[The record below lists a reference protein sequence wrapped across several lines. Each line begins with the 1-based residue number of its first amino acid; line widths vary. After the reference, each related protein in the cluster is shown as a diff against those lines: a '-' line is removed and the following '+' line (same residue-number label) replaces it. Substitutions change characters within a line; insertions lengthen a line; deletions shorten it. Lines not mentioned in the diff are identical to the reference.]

1 MAKTTAGNGDHGV
14 TETTR
19 GTLGDRELALL
30 RWIAERGGATV
41 GEAAESYGE
50 PKGLAR
56 STVLTMMER
65 LRGKR
70 HLERRRVEGVY
81 RYTSPASTRELMRG
95 VVASFV
101 ESTLGGSLTPFTAY
115 LADAEEVSDDELAE
129 LEELVSRLRDDREEG
144 P

>member
-1 MAKTTAGNGDHGV
+1 MVSNKSK
-14 TETTR
+14 
-19 GTLGDRELALL
+19 GTIGDRELALL
-30 RWIAERGGATV
+30 RWIAERGGASV
-41 GEAAESYGE
+41 GTAADKYGE
-50 PKGLAR
+50 PRGLAR

-65 LRGKR
+65 LRGKG
-70 HLERRRVEGVY
+70 HLDRRRVDGVFH
-81 RYTSPASTRELMRG
+81 YTSPASPRELMRG

-129 LEELVSRLRDDREEG
+129 LEELVSRLRDDRDEG